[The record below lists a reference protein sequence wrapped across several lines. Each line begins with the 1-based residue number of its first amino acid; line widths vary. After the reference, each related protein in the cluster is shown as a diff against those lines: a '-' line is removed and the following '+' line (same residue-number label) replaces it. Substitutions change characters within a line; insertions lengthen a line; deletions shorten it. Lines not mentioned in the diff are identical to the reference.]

1 MGLSNEPHWFS
12 DFVNKFIEFLTELLK
27 CSAFLIGFIWDIWR
41 KHQRNKKDKSEFQ
54 SLFYWI
60 LGFSLLLHF

>member
-1 MGLSNEPHWFS
+1 MGLSNEPHLFS

-41 KHQRNKKDKSEFQ
+41 KHQRNKRDKEDKNYCVIF
-54 SLFYWI
+54 
-60 LGFSLLLHF
+60 

>member
-41 KHQRNKKDKSEFQ
+41 KHQRNKREKENKK
-54 SLFYWI
+54 
-60 LGFSLLLHF
+60 